1 MFKKAAR
8 ERKFCVRIFNFE
20 SNSRAIL
27 DQKVMHQESI
37 YLIPKSKKLKIVSL
51 RMFVAV
57 KQDDTLKARRVA
69 RGFLQRE
76 GINYRE
82 RRENNVDSFLK
93 KKRKKIQ
100 KRQVFLFVSPAFFL
114 LFFQSC
120 CPSKKHRETHAY
132 KDNPLCAINT
142 RTKTQL

>member
-1 MFKKAAR
+1 MFKKADR
-8 ERKFCVRIFNFE
+8 ERKFYVRIFNFE

-93 KKRKKIQ
+93 KKKKKSLFVRLSRLFFCFFFSRVVPQ
-100 KRQVFLFVSPAFFL
+100 KNIEKHTHIKTFLFA
-114 LFFQSC
+114 Q
-120 CPSKKHRETHAY
+120 
-132 KDNPLCAINT
+132 
-142 RTKTQL
+142 